1 MYTVFIKAVDS
12 DLLINVDKIKK
23 ILYFRNQIFAYTS
36 LRGQYPIYKGKV
48 IISEKALVDTIA
60 WIHSAKKF
68 SETTGSALIMDFSKD
83 LGSPT
88 IVRPHDKNMN
98 SFSRIGI

>member
-1 MYTVFIKAVDS
+1 M
-12 DLLINVDKIKK
+12 DKIERV
-23 ILYFRNQIFAYTS
+23 LYSGNEIFAFTRLEDRYS
-36 LRGQYPIYKGKV
+36 IYRGKGV
-48 IISEKALVDTIA
+48 NREKAQAETIA
-60 WIHSAKKF
+60 LIHSAKKF

-83 LGSPT
+83 LDSPT